1 MNFLLI
7 ILLILLGGGFVGL
20 IIWLVLLLTAREKIP
35 KDTPII
41 ISLMAQYSN
50 GRAIGR
56 EISTDKING
65 REIITYMPGDIHSS
79 ELEENNKVD
88 AVSVVSDKAHTIPL
102 IMGGLSK
109 GCDIKIILPPNPE
122 DLSDAIKESILG
134 PYFMKAISDINAK
147 TTAVDVLRG
156 HIEVED
162 LLLHKTAGGK
172 RTSEYIDLDAGL
184 NKKMAQKV
192 LEKEKLSENKT
203 TPYNRPEYGK

>member
-7 ILLILLGGGFVGL
+7 LLLFILGCGFVGL
-20 IIWLVLLLTAREKIP
+20 VIWLVLLLVGREKIP

-41 ISLMAQYSN
+41 LNLMAQYSN

-65 REIITYMPGDIHSS
+65 REFITYTPGDIHSS
-79 ELEENNKVD
+79 ELEETNKVET
-88 AVSVVSDKAHTIPL
+88 VSVVSDKAHTIPL

-122 DLSDAIKESILG
+122 DLSDGIKDSILG
-134 PYFMKAISDINAK
+134 PYFAKAIGDINAK
-147 TTAVDVLRG
+147 NTVVDALRS
-156 HIEVED
+156 HIDVED
-162 LLLHKTAGGK
+162 KLLNKTTGGN
-172 RTSEYIDLDAGL
+172 RTNEYIELDSGL

-192 LEKEKLSENKT
+192 LEKEKLSDNKT
-203 TPYNRPEYGK
+203 NPYNRPEYGK